1 MNRRGSG
8 FLLLFLHILRA
19 VTALEKIVS
28 KPGDNVTLSCIYAGR
43 EFSLDSLRIYW
54 QIDGDEDT
62 KSCSVVHA
70 LISGQDNESLQCS
83 QFKNRTQL
91 LWDKLGDGN
100 FSLLLFNV
108 RQGDEHTYKCVV
120 MQTVEYTSVIH
131 QEQVVLSLAASYS
144 QPILSGP
151 KRNSYSTGE
160 EVTFSCR
167 SDNGYPEPNVY
178 WINRTDNTLLS
189 QSDFNIAQ
197 HPDGTYSVL
206 STLKVNATSDM
217 QIECFIENKILQE
230 NTSAN
235 YSEELQ
241 SNGTSTGSHKETA
254 KSGQGAQAAAI
265 LSVVVLM
272 ALLTVLI
279 CWLRRRKS
287 SQLVSYTAP
296 I

>member
-8 FLLLFLHILRA
+8 FLLLFLHILGA
-19 VTALEKIVS
+19 VTALEEIVS
-28 KPGDNVTLSCIYAGR
+28 KPGDNVTLSCIYPGR

-62 KSCSVVHA
+62 ELCSVVHA
-70 LISGQDNESLQCS
+70 LISGQDNESLQCN

-91 LWDKLGDGN
+91 LWDKLEDGN

-108 RQGDEHTYKCVV
+108 RQSDVHTYQCVV
-120 MQTVEYTSVIH
+120 MQTIEYTRVIH

-151 KRNSYSTGE
+151 IRNSYSTGE

-189 QSDFNIAQ
+189 ESYFNITQ

-241 SNGTSTGSHKETA
+241 SNGTNTGSHKDTA
-254 KSGQGAQAAAI
+254 KSGQVAQAAAI
-265 LSVVVLM
+265 LSVVILM

-279 CWLRRRKS
+279 CWLWRRKS